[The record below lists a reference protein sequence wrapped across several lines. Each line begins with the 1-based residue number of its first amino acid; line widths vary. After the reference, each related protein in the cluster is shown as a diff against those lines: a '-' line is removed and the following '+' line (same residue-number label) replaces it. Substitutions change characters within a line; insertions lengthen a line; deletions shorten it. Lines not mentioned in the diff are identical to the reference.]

1 MDYWREK
8 CLLHGDKYLNLAPA
22 MAGMEQIQGLALQQT
37 LSPQMQQSL
46 HILQAPLMELRQL
59 VSAELESNPTLE
71 EELREVSR
79 DTEGEDSQKAEL
91 SDQWNEYYAQ
101 RATSEPWTADAQAR
115 RQHFFDSQTKAPTL
129 QQHLLEQMNGSEM
142 TAQDRGIAL
151 VVIGNIDD
159 QGYLRATTSEIAFQT
174 GCREEEAEQVI
185 EIVQGFDPAGVGAR
199 GLSECL
205 LIQLRRSGR
214 QYSLESRIV
223 QHYLEELS
231 RRKLPEIAKLCHVS
245 LGDVQ
250 NAAEA
255 IAKLEPRPGRPF
267 SPEEEQTIL
276 PDVIV
281 DRDGDDFTVSLN
293 DEEIPS
299 LRIGDR
305 YKDMLS
311 QSAADREVR
320 DYLREKI
327 RGGRFFI
334 RCVQQRQH
342 TLLNIARE
350 IVARQRDFF
359 DLGPAHLRPMTMSN
373 VAQAVGVHE
382 TTVSRAVSGKYL
394 ASPRGLFELKYF
406 FTSGY
411 TTSDGESVSNE
422 SVRQAIAEIVR
433 SEDSRHPLSDQDIV
447 AMLAERGLPIARR
460 TVAKYREQIGILP
473 SHLRKSF

>member
-1 MDYWREK
+1 
-8 CLLHGDKYLNLAPA
+8 

-59 VSAELESNPTLE
+59 VTAELESNPTLE
-71 EELREVSR
+71 EEVREVAR
-79 DTEGEDSQKAEL
+79 EPEGQDSQKAEL
-91 SDQWNEYYAQ
+91 TDQWNEYYVQ

-142 TAQDRGIAL
+142 SAQDRGIAL

-159 QGYLRATTSEIAFQT
+159 QGYLRATTGEIASQA
-174 GCREEEAEQVI
+174 GCREEEAEKVI

-199 GLSECL
+199 SLSECL
-205 LIQLRRSGR
+205 VIQLSRGGR
-214 QYSLESRIV
+214 QYSLESRIA

-267 SPEEEQTIL
+267 SSDEEQTIL

-281 DRDGDDFTVSLN
+281 ERDGDDYTVSLN
-293 DEEIPS
+293 DDEIPS
-299 LRIGDR
+299 IRIGDR

-311 QSAADREVR
+311 QSAGDREVR

-394 ASPRGLFELKYF
+394 TSPRGLFELKYF

-411 TTSDGESVSNE
+411 TTSDGQSISNE

-433 SEDSRHPLSDQDIV
+433 AEDSRHPLSDQDIV
-447 AMLAERGLPIARR
+447 AMLSERGLPIARR

>member
-1 MDYWREK
+1 
-8 CLLHGDKYLNLAPA
+8 

-59 VSAELESNPTLE
+59 VTAELEANPTLE
-71 EELREVSR
+71 EEPREVAR
-79 DTEGEDSQKAEL
+79 EPEGEESQRTEL
-91 SDQWNEYYAQ
+91 TDQWNEYYAQ

-129 QQHLLEQMNGSEM
+129 QQHLLDQMNGSEISS
-142 TAQDRGIAL
+142 QNRGIAL
-151 VVIGNIDD
+151 VIIGNIDD
-159 QGYLRATTSEIAFQT
+159 QGYLRATVAEMASQA
-174 GCREEEAEQVI
+174 GGLEEEVEKVI
-185 EIVQGFDPAGVGAR
+185 EMVQGFDPAGVAAR
-199 GLSECL
+199 DLSECL
-205 LIQLRRSGR
+205 FIQLRRSGR

-231 RRKLPEIAKLCHVS
+231 RRKLPEIARLCHVS
-245 LGDVQ
+245 LADVQ
-250 NAAEA
+250 NAAES
-255 IAKLEPRPGRPF
+255 IARLEPRPGRPF
-267 SPEEEQTIL
+267 SAEDEQTIL

-281 DRDGDDFTVSLN
+281 ERDGDDYVVSLN
-293 DEEIPS
+293 DDEIPS

-311 QSAADREVR
+311 QAAGDREVR

-350 IVARQRDFF
+350 IVDRQRDFF
-359 DLGPAHLRPMTMSN
+359 DLGPAHLRPMTMSK

-394 ASPRGLFELKYF
+394 SSPRGLFELKYF

-411 TTSDGESVSNE
+411 TTNNGEAVSNE

-433 SEDSRHPLSDQDIV
+433 TEDSKHPLSDQDIV
-447 AMLAERGLPIARR
+447 AMLSERGLPIARR

>member
-1 MDYWREK
+1 VFDF
-8 CLLHGDKYLNLAPA
+8 APA

-59 VSAELESNPTLE
+59 VTAELEANPTLE
-71 EELREVSR
+71 EEPREVAR
-79 DTEGEDSQKAEL
+79 EPEGQEGQRAEL
-91 SDQWNEYYAQ
+91 TDQWNEYYAQ

-129 QQHLLEQMNGSEM
+129 QQHLLDQMSGSEM
-142 TAQDRGIAL
+142 SSQERGIAL
-151 VVIGNIDD
+151 VIIGNIDD
-159 QGYLRATTSEIAFQT
+159 QGYLRATTAEVAAQA
-174 GCREEEAEQVI
+174 GCLEEDVERVI
-185 EIVQGFDPAGVGAR
+185 EIVQGFDPAGVAAR
-199 GLSECL
+199 NLSECL
-205 LIQLRRSGR
+205 FIQLRRSGR

-231 RRKLPEIAKLCHVS
+231 RRKLPEIARLCHVS
-245 LGDVQ
+245 LSDVQ
-250 NAAEA
+250 NAAES
-255 IAKLEPRPGRPF
+255 IARLEPRPGRPF
-267 SPEEEQTIL
+267 SAEDEQSIL

-281 DRDGDDFTVSLN
+281 ERDGDDYTVSLN
-293 DEEIPS
+293 DDEIPS

-311 QSAADREVR
+311 QSAGDREVR

-350 IVARQRDFF
+350 IVSRQRDFF
-359 DLGPAHLRPMTMSN
+359 DLGPAHLRPMTMSK

-411 TTSDGESVSNE
+411 TTDNGESVSNE

-433 SEDSRHPLSDQDIV
+433 NEDTRRPLSDQDIV
-447 AMLAERGLPIARR
+447 TMLSERGLPIARR

>member
-1 MDYWREK
+1 
-8 CLLHGDKYLNLAPA
+8 

-59 VSAELESNPTLE
+59 VTAELEANPTLE
-71 EELREVSR
+71 EEPREVAR
-79 DTEGEDSQKAEL
+79 EPEGQEAERAEL
-91 SDQWNEYYAQ
+91 TDQWNEYYAQ

-142 TAQDRGIAL
+142 SSQERGIAL
-151 VVIGNIDD
+151 VIIGNIDD
-159 QGYLRATTSEIAFQT
+159 QGYLRATTAEIAAQA
-174 GCREEEAEQVI
+174 GCLEEDVEKVI
-185 EIVQGFDPAGVGAR
+185 EIVQGFDPAGVAAR
-199 GLSECL
+199 NLSECL
-205 LIQLRRSGR
+205 FIQLRRSGR

-231 RRKLPEIAKLCHVS
+231 RRKLPEIARLCHVS
-245 LGDVQ
+245 LSDVQ
-250 NAAEA
+250 NAAES
-255 IAKLEPRPGRPF
+255 ISRLEPRPGRPF
-267 SPEEEQTIL
+267 SAEDEQSIL

-281 DRDGDDFTVSLN
+281 ERDGDGYTVSLN
-293 DEEIPS
+293 DDEIPS
-299 LRIGDR
+299 LRIGDG

-311 QSAADREVR
+311 QAAGDREVR

-350 IVARQRDFF
+350 IVDRQRDFF
-359 DLGPAHLRPMTMSN
+359 DLGPAHLRPMTMSK

-411 TTSDGESVSNE
+411 TTDNGESVSNE

-433 SEDSRHPLSDQDIV
+433 NEDTKRPLSDQNIV
-447 AMLAERGLPIARR
+447 AMLSERGLPIARR

>member
-1 MDYWREK
+1 
-8 CLLHGDKYLNLAPA
+8 

-59 VSAELESNPTLE
+59 VTAELEVNPTLE
-71 EELREVSR
+71 EEPREIPP
-79 DTEGEDSQKAEL
+79 DEGSQDSQRPEL
-91 SDQWNEYYAQ
+91 TDQWNEYYAQ

-129 QQHLLEQMNGSEM
+129 QQHLLDQISGTEM
-142 TAQDRGIAL
+142 TSQERGMAL
-151 VVIGNIDD
+151 VIIGNIDD
-159 QGYLRATTSEIAFQT
+159 QGYLRATAAEMAAQA
-174 GCREEEAEQVI
+174 GCGEEDVEKVI
-185 EIVQGFDPAGVGAR
+185 EIVQGFDPAGVAAR
-199 GLSECL
+199 NLSECL
-205 LIQLRRSGR
+205 FIQLRRNGR

-231 RRKLPEIAKLCHVS
+231 RRKLPEIARLCHVS
-245 LGDVQ
+245 LSDVQ
-250 NAAEA
+250 TAAEA
-255 IAKLEPRPGRPF
+255 IARLEPRPGRPF
-267 SPEEEQTIL
+267 SAEDEQTIL

-281 DRDGDDFTVSLN
+281 ERDGDDYTVSLN
-293 DEEIPS
+293 DDEIPA

-311 QSAADREVR
+311 QSAGDREVR

-359 DLGPAHLRPMTMSN
+359 DLGPAHLRPMTMSK

-411 TTSDGESVSNE
+411 TTDNGESVSNE

-433 SEDSRHPLSDQDIV
+433 NEDTRHPLSDQDIV
-447 AMLAERGLPIARR
+447 AMLSERGLPIARR
-460 TVAKYREQIGILP
+460 TVAKYREQVGILP

>member
-1 MDYWREK
+1 
-8 CLLHGDKYLNLAPA
+8 

-59 VSAELESNPTLE
+59 VTAELEANPTLE
-71 EELREVSR
+71 EELREVAHEP
-79 DTEGEDSQKAEL
+79 EGEESQRPEL
-91 SDQWNEYYAQ
+91 TDQWNEYYAQ

-115 RQHFFDSQTKAPTL
+115 RQHFFDSQTKTPTL
-129 QQHLLEQMNGSEM
+129 QQHLLDQMNGSEISS
-142 TAQDRGIAL
+142 QNRGIAL
-151 VVIGNIDD
+151 VIIGNIDD
-159 QGYLRATTSEIAFQT
+159 QGYLRATVAEVASQA
-174 GCREEEAEQVI
+174 GCLEEEVDKVI
-185 EIVQGFDPAGVGAR
+185 EMVQGFDPAGVAAR
-199 GLSECL
+199 DLSECL
-205 LIQLRRSGR
+205 FIQLRRSGR

-231 RRKLPEIAKLCHVS
+231 RRKLPEIARLCHVS
-245 LGDVQ
+245 LSDVQ
-250 NAAEA
+250 NAAES
-255 IAKLEPRPGRPF
+255 IARLEPRPGRPF
-267 SPEEEQTIL
+267 SFEDEQTIL

-281 DRDGDDFTVSLN
+281 ERDGDDYVVSLN
-293 DEEIPS
+293 DDEIPS

-311 QSAADREVR
+311 QAAGNHEVR

-350 IVARQRDFF
+350 IVDRQRDFF
-359 DLGPAHLRPMTMSN
+359 DLGPAHLRPMTMSK

-411 TTSDGESVSNE
+411 TTNNGEAVSNE

-433 SEDSRHPLSDQDIV
+433 TEDSKHPLSDQDIV
-447 AMLAERGLPIARR
+447 AMLSERGLPIARR

>member
-1 MDYWREK
+1 
-8 CLLHGDKYLNLAPA
+8 

-59 VSAELESNPTLE
+59 VTAELESNPTLE
-71 EELREVSR
+71 EEPRDVSR
-79 DTEGEDSQKAEL
+79 QPDSEDSRKAEL

-101 RATSEPWTADAQAR
+101 RATSEPWTAEAQAR

-129 QQHLLEQMNGSEM
+129 QQHLLEQMNGSDM
-142 TAQDRGIAL
+142 SAQDRGVGL

-159 QGYLRATTSEIAFQT
+159 QGYLRATTGEIASQA
-174 GCREEEAEQVI
+174 GCREEEAEKVI
-185 EIVQGFDPAGVGAR
+185 EIVQGFDPAGAGAR
-199 GLSECL
+199 SLSECL
-205 LIQLRRSGR
+205 FIQLRRSGR

-255 IAKLEPRPGRPF
+255 IAGLEPRPGRPF
-267 SPEEEQTIL
+267 SSEEEQTIL

-281 DRDGDDFTVSLN
+281 ERDDDDYTVSLN

-359 DLGPAHLRPMTMSN
+359 DLGPANLRPMTMSN
-373 VAQAVGVHE
+373 VAQVVGVHE

-433 SEDSRHPLSDQDIV
+433 AEDARHPLSDQDIV
-447 AMLAERGLPIARR
+447 AMLSERGLPIARR
-460 TVAKYREQIGILP
+460 TVAKYRDQLGILP

>member
-1 MDYWREK
+1 
-8 CLLHGDKYLNLAPA
+8 

-59 VSAELESNPTLE
+59 VTAELESNPTLE
-71 EELREVSR
+71 EEVREVAR
-79 DTEGEDSQKAEL
+79 EPEGQDSQKAEL
-91 SDQWNEYYAQ
+91 TDQWNEYYVQ

-142 TAQDRGIAL
+142 SAQDRGIAL

-159 QGYLRATTSEIAFQT
+159 QGYLRATTGEIASQA
-174 GCREEEAEQVI
+174 GCREEEAEKVI

-199 GLSECL
+199 SLSECL
-205 LIQLRRSGR
+205 VIQLSRGGR
-214 QYSLESRIV
+214 QYSLESRIA

-267 SPEEEQTIL
+267 SSDEEQTIL

-281 DRDGDDFTVSLN
+281 ERDGDDYTVSLN
-293 DEEIPS
+293 DDEIPS
-299 LRIGDR
+299 IRIGDR

-311 QSAADREVR
+311 QSAGDREVR

-394 ASPRGLFELKYF
+394 TSPRGLFELKYF

-433 SEDSRHPLSDQDIV
+433 AEDSRHPLSDQDIV
-447 AMLAERGLPIARR
+447 AMLSERGLPIARR

>member
-1 MDYWREK
+1 
-8 CLLHGDKYLNLAPA
+8 

-59 VSAELESNPTLE
+59 IASELEANPTLE
-71 EELREVSR
+71 EELRESAG
-79 DTEGEDSQKAEL
+79 EGEDREL
-91 SDQWNEYYAQ
+91 QRPELTDQWNEYYAQ
-101 RATSEPWTADAQAR
+101 RAASEPWTADAQAR
-115 RQHFFDSQTKAPTL
+115 RQHFFDSQTKPATL
-129 QQHLLEQMNGSEM
+129 QQHLLDQVSGSEM
-142 TAQDRGIAL
+142 TARQRGIAL

-159 QGYLRATTSEIAFQT
+159 QGYLRATAAEIASHA
-174 GCREEEAEQVI
+174 GCLEPEAEEVI
-185 EIVQGFDPAGVGAR
+185 EIVQGFDPAGVAAR
-199 GLSECL
+199 NLSECL

-223 QHYLEELS
+223 QHHLEELS
-231 RRKLPEIAKLCHVS
+231 RRKLPEIARQFHVP
-245 LGDVQ
+245 LKEVQ
-250 NAAEA
+250 QAAEA
-255 IAKLEPRPGRPF
+255 IARLEPRPGRPF
-267 SPEEEQTIL
+267 SAEEEQTIL

-281 DRDGDDFTVSLN
+281 ERDGDSYTVSLN

-311 QSAADREVR
+311 QSSADREVR

-350 IVARQRDFF
+350 IVERQRDFF
-359 DLGPAHLRPMTMSN
+359 DLGPAQLRPLTMSK

-382 TTVSRAVSGKYL
+382 TTVSRAVSGKYM
-394 ASPRGLFELKYF
+394 ATPRGLFELKYF

-411 TTSDGESVSNE
+411 TTEEGESVSNE
-422 SVRQAIAEIVR
+422 SVRQAIAEIVGNEN
-433 SEDSRHPLSDQDIV
+433 SLQPLSDQEIV
-447 AMLAERGLPIARR
+447 TILSERGIPIARR
-460 TVAKYREQIGILP
+460 TVAKYREQLGILP

>member
-1 MDYWREK
+1 
-8 CLLHGDKYLNLAPA
+8 

-71 EELREVSR
+71 EEPREVAR
-79 DTEGEDSQKAEL
+79 EPEGQDSQKAEL

-129 QQHLLEQMNGSEM
+129 QQHLLGQMNGSEM

-159 QGYLRATTSEIAFQT
+159 QGYLRATTSEVASQA
-174 GCREEEAEQVI
+174 GCREEQAEKVI

-199 GLSECL
+199 SLSECL

-245 LGDVQ
+245 LDDVQ

-255 IAKLEPRPGRPF
+255 IARLEPRPGRPF
-267 SPEEEQTIL
+267 SSEEEQTIL

-281 DRDGDDFTVSLN
+281 ERDGDDYTVSLN

-433 SEDSRHPLSDQDIV
+433 AEDSRRPLSDQDIV

>member
-1 MDYWREK
+1 
-8 CLLHGDKYLNLAPA
+8 

>member
-1 MDYWREK
+1 
-8 CLLHGDKYLNLAPA
+8 
-22 MAGMEQIQGLALQQT
+22 MEQIQGLALQQT

-59 VSAELESNPTLE
+59 VTAELEANPTLE
-71 EELREVSR
+71 EEPREIPPDAESQ
-79 DTEGEDSQKAEL
+79 DSQRPEL
-91 SDQWNEYYAQ
+91 TDQWNEYYAQ

-129 QQHLLEQMNGSEM
+129 QQHLLDQISGTEM
-142 TAQDRGIAL
+142 TSQERGIAL
-151 VVIGNIDD
+151 VIIGNIDD
-159 QGYLRATTSEIAFQT
+159 QGYLRATTAEMAAQA
-174 GCREEEAEQVI
+174 GCREEDVEKVI
-185 EIVQGFDPAGVGAR
+185 EIAQGFDPAGVAAR
-199 GLSECL
+199 NLSECL
-205 LIQLRRSGR
+205 FIQLRRSGR

-231 RRKLPEIAKLCHVS
+231 RRKLPEIARLCHVS
-245 LGDVQ
+245 LRDVQ
-250 NAAEA
+250 TAAEA
-255 IAKLEPRPGRPF
+255 IARLEPRPGRPF
-267 SPEEEQTIL
+267 SAEDEQTIL

-281 DRDGDDFTVSLN
+281 ERDGDDYTVSLN
-293 DEEIPS
+293 DDEIPA

-311 QSAADREVR
+311 QSAGDREVR

-359 DLGPAHLRPMTMSN
+359 DLGPAHLRPMTMSK

-411 TTSDGESVSNE
+411 TTDNGESVSNE

-433 SEDSRHPLSDQDIV
+433 NEDTRHPLSDQDIV
-447 AMLAERGLPIARR
+447 AMLSERGLPIARR

>member
-1 MDYWREK
+1 
-8 CLLHGDKYLNLAPA
+8 
-22 MAGMEQIQGLALQQT
+22 MAGMEQVQGLALQQT

-59 VSAELESNPTLE
+59 VTAELETNPTLE
-71 EELREVSR
+71 EESREIVR
-79 DTEGEDSQKAEL
+79 EPEAPRAQRPEL
-91 SDQWNEYYAQ
+91 ADQWNEYYAQ

-115 RQHFFDSQTKAPTL
+115 RQHFFDSQTRAPTL
-129 QQHLLEQMNGSEM
+129 QQHLLDQMNGLETS
-142 TAQDRGIAL
+142 ARNRGVAL

-159 QGYLRATTSEIAFQT
+159 QGYLRATTAEIASQA
-174 GCREEEAEQVI
+174 GCLEEEAEKMI
-185 EIVQGFDPAGVGAR
+185 EVVQGFDPAGVGAR
-199 GLSECL
+199 NLSECL
-205 LIQLRRSGR
+205 VIQLRRSGR

-231 RRKLPEIAKLCHVS
+231 RRKLPEIARQCHVS
-245 LGDVQ
+245 LTDVQ

-255 IAKLEPRPGRPF
+255 IARLEPRPGRPF
-267 SPEEEQTIL
+267 SAEDEQTVL
-276 PDVIV
+276 PDIV
-281 DRDGDDFTVSLN
+281 VERDGDDYTVSLN
-293 DEEIPS
+293 NDEIPS
-299 LRIGDR
+299 LRIGDG

-311 QSAADREVR
+311 QSAVDREVK

-350 IVARQRDFF
+350 IVERQRDFF
-359 DLGPAHLRPMTMSN
+359 DHGPAHLRPMTMSQ

-394 ASPRGLFELKYF
+394 TSPRGLFELKYF

-411 TTSDGESVSNE
+411 TTSDGEAVSNE

-433 SEDSRHPLSDQDIV
+433 CEDSRNPLSDQDIV
-447 AMLAERGLPIARR
+447 AMLSERGLPIARR

>member
-1 MDYWREK
+1 
-8 CLLHGDKYLNLAPA
+8 

-59 VSAELESNPTLE
+59 VTAELEANPTLE
-71 EELREVSR
+71 EEPREVAR
-79 DTEGEDSQKAEL
+79 EPEVEESQRPEL
-91 SDQWNEYYAQ
+91 TDQWNEYYAQ

-129 QQHLLEQMNGSEM
+129 QQHLLDQMNGSEISS
-142 TAQDRGIAL
+142 QNRGIAL
-151 VVIGNIDD
+151 VIIGNIDD
-159 QGYLRATTSEIAFQT
+159 QGYLRATVAEMASQA
-174 GCREEEAEQVI
+174 GGLEEEVEKVI
-185 EIVQGFDPAGVGAR
+185 EMVQGFDPAGVAAR
-199 GLSECL
+199 DLSECL
-205 LIQLRRSGR
+205 FIQLRRSGR

-231 RRKLPEIAKLCHVS
+231 RRKLPEIARLCHVS
-245 LGDVQ
+245 LADVQ
-250 NAAEA
+250 NAAES
-255 IAKLEPRPGRPF
+255 IARLEPRPGRPF
-267 SPEEEQTIL
+267 SAEDEQTIL

-281 DRDGDDFTVSLN
+281 ERDGDDYVVSLN
-293 DEEIPS
+293 DDEIPS

-311 QSAADREVR
+311 QAAGDREVR

-350 IVARQRDFF
+350 IVDRQRDFF
-359 DLGPAHLRPMTMSN
+359 DLGPAHLRPMTMSK

-394 ASPRGLFELKYF
+394 SSPRGLFELKYF

-411 TTSDGESVSNE
+411 TTNNGEAVSNE

-433 SEDSRHPLSDQDIV
+433 TEDSKHPLSDQDIV
-447 AMLAERGLPIARR
+447 AMLSERGLPIARR

>member
-1 MDYWREK
+1 
-8 CLLHGDKYLNLAPA
+8 

-59 VSAELESNPTLE
+59 VTAELESNPTLE
-71 EELREVSR
+71 EEPRDVSR
-79 DTEGEDSQKAEL
+79 EPDGEDSQKTEL

-101 RATSEPWTADAQAR
+101 RATSEPWTAEAQAR

-129 QQHLLEQMNGSEM
+129 QQHLLEQMNGSDM
-142 TAQDRGIAL
+142 SAQDRAVAL

-159 QGYLRATTSEIAFQT
+159 QGYLRATTGEIASQA
-174 GCREEEAEQVI
+174 GCREEEAEKVI
-185 EIVQGFDPAGVGAR
+185 EIVQGFDPAGAGAR
-199 GLSECL
+199 SLSECL
-205 LIQLRRSGR
+205 FIQLRRSGR

-255 IAKLEPRPGRPF
+255 IAGLEPRPGRPF
-267 SPEEEQTIL
+267 SSEEEQTIL

-281 DRDGDDFTVSLN
+281 ERDDDDYTVSLN

-359 DLGPAHLRPMTMSN
+359 DLGPANLRPMTMSN
-373 VAQAVGVHE
+373 VAQTVGVHE

-433 SEDSRHPLSDQDIV
+433 AEDARHPLSDQDIV
-447 AMLAERGLPIARR
+447 AMLSERGLPIARR
-460 TVAKYREQIGILP
+460 TVAKYRDQLGILP

>member
-1 MDYWREK
+1 
-8 CLLHGDKYLNLAPA
+8 
-22 MAGMEQIQGLALQQT
+22 MEQIQGLALQQT

-59 VSAELESNPTLE
+59 VTAELEANPTLE
-71 EELREVSR
+71 EEPREVAREPES
-79 DTEGEDSQKAEL
+79 EESQRPEL
-91 SDQWNEYYAQ
+91 TDQWNEYYAQ

-129 QQHLLEQMNGSEM
+129 QQHLLDQMNGSEIGS
-142 TAQDRGIAL
+142 QNRGIAL
-151 VVIGNIDD
+151 VIIGNIDD
-159 QGYLRATTSEIAFQT
+159 QGYLRATVAEMASQA
-174 GCREEEAEQVI
+174 GGLEEEVEKVI
-185 EIVQGFDPAGVGAR
+185 EMVQGFDPAGVAAR
-199 GLSECL
+199 DLSECL
-205 LIQLRRSGR
+205 FIQLRRSGR

-231 RRKLPEIAKLCHVS
+231 RRKLPEIARLCHVS
-245 LGDVQ
+245 LADVQ
-250 NAAEA
+250 NAAES
-255 IAKLEPRPGRPF
+255 IARLEPRPGRPF
-267 SPEEEQTIL
+267 SAEDEQTIL

-281 DRDGDDFTVSLN
+281 ERDGDDYVVSLN
-293 DEEIPS
+293 DDEIPS

-311 QSAADREVR
+311 QAAGDREVR
-320 DYLREKI
+320 DYLRDKI

-350 IVARQRDFF
+350 IVDRQRDFF
-359 DLGPAHLRPMTMSN
+359 DLGPAHLRPMTMSK

-411 TTSDGESVSNE
+411 TTNNGEAVSNE

-433 SEDSRHPLSDQDIV
+433 TEDSKHPLSDQDIV
-447 AMLAERGLPIARR
+447 AMLSERGLPIARR